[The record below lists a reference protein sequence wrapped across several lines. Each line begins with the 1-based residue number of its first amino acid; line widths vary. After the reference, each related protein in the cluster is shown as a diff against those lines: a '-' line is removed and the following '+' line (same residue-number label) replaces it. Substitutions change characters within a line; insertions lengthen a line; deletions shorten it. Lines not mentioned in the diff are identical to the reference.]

1 MSKEELILTAN
12 TLKDANNNL
21 KTSLNELTSKNDNLK
36 ETILDIKKKS
46 SEIKNFVKDMKYT
59 LFSTADIDNNE
70 KNKELNDFIYD
81 QYFLYGGLEEEEI
94 NDLNQIKMTE
104 DNWAD
109 NKDFFILKQKIIERN
124 YQELFR
130 NINISEEL
138 NKLFSF
144 KEKENEDN
152 SIKDIK
158 QEKKEEI
165 KIDENNIKNKK
176 DENNIINDNKEEE
189 KNNNKNINK
198 FNYLNL
204 FLFYNKQFIDN
215 LYGEYDEDGIN
226 ILTENN
232 NEFKVVVKEKTMEKF
247 IDEAFKQLSSMIDE
261 EKKCSIEKRNTEDI
275 NTIKKALKKDTNIF
289 NLIKGILE
297 KETNKKKKEIIY
309 NILSEHLKKDSH
321 YEFLKAFKDELCIN
335 IIDILKN
342 IINYLGDELSLSE
355 ILSILSKQ
363 NNNEKKN

>member
-1 MSKEELILTAN
+1 MKFFGNYFGKKEEIVIDEKFKNMSKEELILTAN

-21 KTSLNELTSKNDNLK
+21 KTSLNELTSKNENLK

-59 LFSTADIDNNE
+59 IFSTADINNNE

-165 KIDENNIKNKK
+165 K
-176 DENNIINDNKEEE
+176 
-189 KNNNKNINK
+189 
-198 FNYLNL
+198 
-204 FLFYNKQFIDN
+204 
-215 LYGEYDEDGIN
+215 
-226 ILTENN
+226 
-232 NEFKVVVKEKTMEKF
+232 
-247 IDEAFKQLSSMIDE
+247 
-261 EKKCSIEKRNTEDI
+261 
-275 NTIKKALKKDTNIF
+275 
-289 NLIKGILE
+289 
-297 KETNKKKKEIIY
+297 
-309 NILSEHLKKDSH
+309 
-321 YEFLKAFKDELCIN
+321 
-335 IIDILKN
+335 
-342 IINYLGDELSLSE
+342 
-355 ILSILSKQ
+355 
-363 NNNEKKN
+363 

>member
-21 KTSLNELTSKNDNLK
+21 KTSLNELTSKNENLK

-165 KIDENNIKNKK
+165 KLDENNIKK
-176 DENNIINDNKEEE
+176 DENK
-189 KNNNKNINK
+189 
-198 FNYLNL
+198 
-204 FLFYNKQFIDN
+204 
-215 LYGEYDEDGIN
+215 
-226 ILTENN
+226 
-232 NEFKVVVKEKTMEKF
+232 
-247 IDEAFKQLSSMIDE
+247 E
-261 EKKCSIEKRNTEDI
+261 EKKKVKKE
-275 NTIKKALKKDTNIF
+275 IKKHKIKKQ
-289 NLIKGILE
+289 KKKKEE
-297 KETNKKKKEIIY
+297 KENKKKKEIK
-309 NILSEHLKKDSH
+309 EEKEKKEEKNKFD
-321 YEFLKAFKDELCIN
+321 
-335 IIDILKN
+335 IDKLNQNKEK
-342 IINYLGDELSLSE
+342 INYKLEDFDFLDDNNEGLSLNQ
-355 ILSILSKQ
+355 LSD
-363 NNNEKKN
+363 EKKKKWNDDEDEDES

>member
-21 KTSLNELTSKNDNLK
+21 KTSLNELTSKNENLI

-165 KIDENNIKNKK
+165 KLDENNIKK
-176 DENNIINDNKEEE
+176 DENK
-189 KNNNKNINK
+189 
-198 FNYLNL
+198 
-204 FLFYNKQFIDN
+204 
-215 LYGEYDEDGIN
+215 
-226 ILTENN
+226 
-232 NEFKVVVKEKTMEKF
+232 
-247 IDEAFKQLSSMIDE
+247 E
-261 EKKCSIEKRNTEDI
+261 EKKKVKKE
-275 NTIKKALKKDTNIF
+275 IKKHKIKKQ
-289 NLIKGILE
+289 KKKKEE
-297 KETNKKKKEIIY
+297 KENKKKKEIK
-309 NILSEHLKKDSH
+309 EEKEKKEEKNKFD
-321 YEFLKAFKDELCIN
+321 
-335 IIDILKN
+335 IDKLNQNKEK
-342 IINYLGDELSLSE
+342 INYKLEDFDFLDDNNEGLSLNQ
-355 ILSILSKQ
+355 LSD
-363 NNNEKKN
+363 EKKKKWNDDEDEDES

>member
-1 MSKEELILTAN
+1 MKFFGNYFGKKEEIVIDEKFKNMSKEELILTAN

-21 KTSLNELTSKNDNLK
+21 KTSLNELTSKNENLK

-152 SIKDIK
+152 SIKDITVK
-158 QEKKEEI
+158 VRRSLHESVPRTKT
-165 KIDENNIKNKK
+165 
-176 DENNIINDNKEEE
+176 
-189 KNNNKNINK
+189 
-198 FNYLNL
+198 YL
-204 FLFYNKQFIDN
+204 
-215 LYGEYDEDGIN
+215 
-226 ILTENN
+226 
-232 NEFKVVVKEKTMEKF
+232 
-247 IDEAFKQLSSMIDE
+247 
-261 EKKCSIEKRNTEDI
+261 
-275 NTIKKALKKDTNIF
+275 
-289 NLIKGILE
+289 
-297 KETNKKKKEIIY
+297 
-309 NILSEHLKKDSH
+309 
-321 YEFLKAFKDELCIN
+321 
-335 IIDILKN
+335 
-342 IINYLGDELSLSE
+342 
-355 ILSILSKQ
+355 
-363 NNNEKKN
+363 